1 MFCLIC
7 GNLSFSH
14 ICKNCRKEF
23 LQPSLNKRVVEND
36 FEVFSFYKYNS
47 IKNLILTKHK
57 FIGFFIYHILAQ
69 ESFQKFAKEFKFTN
83 QIYSFACDDHI
94 KSGYSHTAILNKYL
108 KSSYITPVHSA
119 LRAQNQVNY
128 SGKSLQFRESNPRN
142 FKYSYMPDVDAI
154 IVDDIITTGT
164 TIKEAKKVLEI
175 KGVNV
180 LFALTL
186 ADARE

>member
-1 MFCLIC
+1 MYCLLC
-7 GNLSFSH
+7 GNFSFNH
-14 ICKNCRKEF
+14 ICKKCKKEF
-23 LQPSLNKRVVEND
+23 LKPSLYKRVIDSD
-36 FEVFSFYKYNS
+36 FEVYSFYKYS
-47 IKNLILTKHK
+47 AIKNLILTKHK
-57 FIGFFIYHILAQ
+57 FVGYFIYHILAR
-69 ESFQKFAKEFKFTN
+69 ESFQKFAKEFKFTD

-108 KSSYITPVHSA
+108 NSTFIKPVYSV

-142 FKYSYMPDVDAI
+142 FKYSYRSNIDAI

-164 TIKEAKKVLEI
+164 TIKEAKKTLEAN
-175 KGVNV
+175 GVNL